1 MRGAG
6 HVHGVLWLNMKDI
19 ENDFEGINQVF
30 INLRNGEKL
39 SEGENNIMTTFID
52 TFITCSLHDESVNDI
67 V

>member
-6 HVHGVLWLNMKDI
+6 HAHGVLWLKMKDI

>member
-6 HVHGVLWLNMKDI
+6 HVHGVLWLKMKDI